1 MSAGFPALGFD
12 PAPGEPEECG
22 ALAREHRRAAAELDR
37 LAAEVARLPE
47 AVATWRGAAA
57 AAFTAAL
64 APLPGQLR
72 DAAQALASTGARLS
86 AWAFELEQLQERA
99 RATERI
105 AAAALERVRE
115 AVAGADVVDVWEA
128 EEDLRRAV
136 QQADAVRAAWR
147 AGGRRAASA
156 VDAAAAAAP
165 PLPEGLGELVWQHR
179 HGISWAADLSSMA
192 SFPVAFA
199 GPVGAVAGA
208 ALGTAGL
215 AGHALLAAYA
225 DGATSDVVLG
235 ASVLGLGGASSA
247 VRPLAASPAGD
258 VAVRAAER
266 GLHYGEV
273 ALGAVSSGL
282 TAQKRV
288 QGPAG
293 PVVAPAP
300 PGGAAHR
307 LLVHPVVGEPS
318 RRRR

>member
-1 MSAGFPALGFD
+1 MRARFPALGFD
-12 PAPGEPEECG
+12 PAPGEPEQAC
-22 ALAREHRRAAAELDR
+22 ACAREHRRAAVELDR
-37 LAAEVARLPE
+37 LAAQVARLP
-47 AVATWRGAAA
+47 ASVATWRGAAA
-57 AAFTAAL
+57 TAFSAAL
-64 APLPGQLR
+64 APLPGRLR
-72 DAAQALASTGARLS
+72 EAAQALAATGAHLS
-86 AWAFELEQLQERA
+86 AWADELEDLQERA
-99 RATERI
+99 RRAER
-105 AAAALERVRE
+105 AAADALERVRE
-115 AVAGADVVDVWEA
+115 AVAGGRVVDAWDA

-136 QQADAVRAAWR
+136 QQADEVRAAWR

-165 PLPEGLGELVWQHR
+165 PLPGGLGELVWQHR
-179 HGISWAADLSSMA
+179 HGISWAADISSMA

-199 GPVGAVAGA
+199 GPVGAAAGA
-208 ALGTAGL
+208 ALGAAGL

-235 ASVLGLGGASSA
+235 ASVLGMGGASAA

-288 QGPAG
+288 RGPAD
-293 PVVAPAP
+293 PVVAPARP
-300 PGGAAHR
+300 GAAHR
-307 LLVHPVVGEPS
+307 LLVRPVVGEPS